1 MIIKMYKEKS
11 LEEIFLKG
19 NGEMKEIDSMR
30 VLYMYED
37 SHSLSYMIEYVVEGK
52 RYVNFDLRCGD
63 LSRMYYQ
70 AEISQDVRENV
81 LKPYIQIK
89 ILESLTYVD
98 L

>member
-1 MIIKMYKEKS
+1 MYKEKS
-11 LEEIFLKG
+11 LEEIFLNRQG
-19 NGEMKEIDSMR
+19 NMKEIDSMR

-70 AEISQDVRENV
+70 AEISEDVRENV
-81 LKPYIQIK
+81 LKPYIQTK

>member
-1 MIIKMYKEKS
+1 MYKEKS
-11 LEEIFLKG
+11 LEEIFLNRDGK
-19 NGEMKEIDSMR
+19 MKDMDSVR

-37 SHSLSYMIEYVVEGK
+37 CHSLSYMIEYVVEGK

-70 AEISQDVRENV
+70 AEISQDVRDNI
-81 LKPYIQIK
+81 LKPYIQTK
-89 ILESLTYVD
+89 IMESLTYVD

>member
-19 NGEMKEIDSMR
+19 GGEIKNMDSVR

-52 RYVNFDLRCGD
+52 RYVNFDVRCGD

-70 AEISQDVRENV
+70 AEISEDIRDNV
-81 LKPYIQIK
+81 LKPYIQTK

>member
-1 MIIKMYKEKS
+1 MYKEKS

-19 NGEMKEIDSMR
+19 DGELKNMDSVR

-70 AEISQDVRENV
+70 SEISQDIRDNV
-81 LKPYIQIK
+81 LKPYIQTK
-89 ILESLTYVD
+89 ILEAMTYVD